1 MNAHGTTIASEPG
14 SARNHNE
21 ILVGDENF
29 EFATVRLNP
38 DDLKVTA
45 AEIAMLVGKHP
56 VDKFVILQHLKSGE
70 LETLRPTEPADL
82 RPEGPER
89 FFLIEGFKTNRFLV
103 SGLSM
108 EWPRDKILARN
119 IKFLANADAD
129 DVLVVRREAIDK
141 EFKDDDWVHI
151 GQDGLEEFM
160 LRKKPR
166 LIHVIY
172 KETTFELERG
182 EYTPEELSSVFG
194 VPAGYVLDYIDEHG
208 GFHEL
213 APGKPFKVKDGMEFS
228 SHPPH
233 GQSS

>member
-1 MNAHGTTIASEPG
+1 MNEHGTTIVQEPG

-29 EFATVRLNP
+29 EFVTVRLDP

-82 RPEGPER
+82 RPDGPER
-89 FFLIEGFKTNRFLV
+89 FFVIEGFKTNRFTV

-119 IKFLANADAD
+119 IKFLANATAD
-129 DVLVVRREAIDK
+129 DVLVLRREGVDN
-141 EFKDDDWVHI
+141 EFTDDEWVHV
-151 GQDGLEEFM
+151 GQDGLEEFT
-160 LRKKPR
+160 LRKKPK
-166 LIHVIY
+166 LIHVTY

-182 EYTPEELSSVFG
+182 DYTPEQLASVFG

-213 APGKPFKVKDGMEFS
+213 PPGKPFKVKDGMEFS